1 MTKCIKCKKE
11 IPQGSTFCLHCGKK
25 QITLEKKKT
34 KKRANG
40 TGSVYK
46 LSGNR
51 KKPFYAVK
59 RKMIGDIL
67 ESIPLGCFSTETEAR
82 LALDAANNKD
92 LPAEFN
98 STFAEVYTAWSRS
111 HFKDI
116 GEKSTEGYEIAF
128 KHLSPCHKK
137 KMRDI
142 KTDDFQ
148 SVIDSLT
155 AKGRSRSSCN
165 KIRILA
171 NQLSKYAM
179 ERDIIQKNY
188 AQFIKLPKAEKC
200 EKQIFTAKEVE
211 ILFKNR
217 WKKTAQIILTFI
229 YSGMRIEELFSI
241 ETKNVYL
248 ADRYMI
254 GGEKTAAGRNRII
267 PIHEKIY
274 PFIESW
280 YNPDNKYLLTNSKGG
295 KKNARNFRERE
306 FYPFL
311 EEIGIIS
318 KTDKTRRLT
327 PHSTRHTF
335 ASMMVQAD
343 AKPEL
348 LQKIIGHEN
357 YETTVDIYTHFTK
370 DDISEMLNQINAI

>member
-1 MTKCIKCKKE
+1 MKACIKCKKE
-11 IPQGSTFCLHCGKK
+11 IPDNSLFCLYCGKK
-25 QITLEKKKT
+25 QIISEKKKA

-51 KKPFYAVK
+51 KKPFYVVK

-67 ESIPLGCFSTETEAR
+67 ESIPLGCFATETEAR

-92 LPAEFN
+92 LPADFN
-98 STFAEVYTAWSRS
+98 STLSEIYNAWSRL
-111 HFKDI
+111 HYKDI
-116 GEKSTEGYEIAF
+116 SDSSREGYEIAF

-188 AQFIKLPKAEKC
+188 AQYIKLPKAEKK
-200 EKQIFTAKEVE
+200 EKEIFTSKEIK
-211 ILFKNR
+211 ILFKNQ
-217 WKKTAQIILTFI
+217 WKQTARIILTFI

-241 ETKNVYL
+241 EPKNVYL

-254 GGEKTAAGRNRII
+254 GGEKTEAGRNRII

-274 PFIESW
+274 PFIEDW

-311 EEIGIIS
+311 EEVGILS
-318 KTDKTRRLT
+318 KDDEKRRLT

-335 ASMMVQAD
+335 ASMMVQAN

-357 YETTVDIYTHFTK
+357 YETTVDTYTHFTK
-370 DDISEMLNQINAI
+370 DDISEMLNQINVI